1 MVLSL
6 LFRCPWNFSCH
17 LCIEDLMLQG
27 VNKDENAEEFH
38 QLKNASLHTHSLTE
52 RVSQEEVMAGSITQ
66 KGATGHTS
74 LCRPLPP
81 VSAPTHERQGS
92 RMRKLC
98 PKGLWAARGQIMTG
112 FPCKCALTGPI
123 QKGILDWNEPT

>member
-1 MVLSL
+1 
-6 LFRCPWNFSCH
+6 
-17 LCIEDLMLQG
+17 MLQG

-52 RVSQEEVMAGSITQ
+52 RVSQEEVMAGSVTQ

-81 VSAPTHERQGS
+81 VSAPMHASQGS

-98 PKGLWAARGQIMTG
+98 PKGLWDAQGQVMTG
-112 FPCKCALTGPI
+112 FPL
-123 QKGILDWNEPT
+123 